1 MRFPTREGM
10 VVVEAGPVAASS
22 LTTLLQQDVQQD
34 AQDVQDVQEGVRG
47 VVLTHTAQNAAAVPQ
62 RKIGPRTGSTLR
74 TRWRPGLHP
83 PLLGV
88 GGELPVA
95 EFWHRA
101 TAVPTDNDIT
111 LCTQLDTLGLKYLIR
126 LAEEWRGP
134 LSAVIYLPPWQTGA
148 QLREELLADPR
159 YDQGMHRDRP

>member
-1 MRFPTREGM
+1 MRFPTSEGM
-10 VVVEAGPVAASS
+10 LVVEAGPVAASS
-22 LTTLLQQDVQQD
+22 LTTLLQQEVQQD
-34 AQDVQDVQEGVRG
+34 AQDVQAVQGGVRD
-47 VVLTHTAQNAAAVPQ
+47 VLTHTAQNAAAVPQ
-62 RKIGPRTGSTLR
+62 RKTGPRTGSTLR

-88 GGELPVA
+88 GGVLPVA

-101 TAVPTDNDIT
+101 TAVPADNDIT

-134 LSAVIYLPPWQTGA
+134 LSVASYLPPWQTGA
-148 QLREELLADPR
+148 QLKEELLADPR
-159 YDQGMHRDRP
+159 YVQGMHRDRP